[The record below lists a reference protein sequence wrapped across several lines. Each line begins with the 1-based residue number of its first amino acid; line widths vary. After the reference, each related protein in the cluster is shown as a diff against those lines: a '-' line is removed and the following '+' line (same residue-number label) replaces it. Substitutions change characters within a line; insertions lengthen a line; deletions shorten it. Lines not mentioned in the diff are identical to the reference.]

1 MKLHTLVR
9 EKSSARPRKRV
20 GRGAGSGMGKTSGR
34 GHKGGKARSGYSPSP
49 VSSGIPFYR
58 RLPKRGFDNKRF
70 SQEMA
75 YVNLRD
81 LDRCGEVEVI
91 DRSLLRQKGILS
103 SDAPYKV
110 LGQGEIHRP
119 YKIIAD
125 RFSASAKA
133 KILAAGGEAVELVVQ
148 ETQETQNKI
157 EK

>member
-1 MKLHTLVR
+1 MKLHTLIR
-9 EKSSARPRKRV
+9 EKGPAKPRKRV

-58 RLPKRGFDNKRF
+58 RLPKRGFGNKRF
-70 SQEMA
+70 AQEMS

-91 DRSLLRQKGILS
+91 DRNLLLQKGILS
-103 SDAPYKV
+103 SPVSQFKI

-119 YKIIAD
+119 YKVLAD

-133 KILAAGGEAVELVVQ
+133 KILAAGGEAVELAAQ
-148 ETQETQNKI
+148 EKTE
-157 EK
+157 E